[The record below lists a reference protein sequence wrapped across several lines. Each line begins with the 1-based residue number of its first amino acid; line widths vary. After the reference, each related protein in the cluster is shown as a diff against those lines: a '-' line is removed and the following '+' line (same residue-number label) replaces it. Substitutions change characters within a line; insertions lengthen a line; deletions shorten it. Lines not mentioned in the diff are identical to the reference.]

1 MSRVGLFHR
10 APDKKRYAAIPQ
22 RKDNAGVAPEH
33 EGSCNPP
40 RIDTMKTWIKRSL
53 IGLALTTA
61 LVGGLAVA
69 HGHRHG
75 WHRFNDADIAQMKE
89 RVVERVGSKLALDAT
104 QKAKL
109 ERLALSLIHI

>member
-1 MSRVGLFHR
+1 
-10 APDKKRYAAIPQ
+10 
-22 RKDNAGVAPEH
+22 
-33 EGSCNPP
+33 
-40 RIDTMKTWIKRSL
+40 MKTWIKRSL

-104 QKAKL
+104 
-109 ERLALSLIHI
+109 